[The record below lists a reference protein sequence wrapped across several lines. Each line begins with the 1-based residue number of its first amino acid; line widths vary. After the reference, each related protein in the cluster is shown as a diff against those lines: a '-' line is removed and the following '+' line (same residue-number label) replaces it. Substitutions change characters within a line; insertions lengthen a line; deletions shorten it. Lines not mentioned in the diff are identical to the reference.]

1 MAQEMT
7 PQPLKSNN
15 YSPAMTSTSIGFPH
29 ISLEILH
36 LTSKPTSKLL
46 EGFASLK
53 VNSCFPSSYHLG
65 VYAERN
71 LIILMED
78 KCAIKADATELIGNT
93 PMVYLN
99 KIVDN
104 CYAKIAAKLESMEP
118 CSSVKDRIGLSM
130 IEDAEEK
137 GLITPGKSILIEVTA
152 GNTGIGLAWVAA
164 IKGYKLILIMPAFFS
179 VERRILAL
187 AFGAELRIPDPEMSG
202 EEILKMADEL
212 EKSTP
217 NGYFLRQFDNPANTK
232 IHYETTGVEIWKDSD
247 GKVDALVAGIGTGGT
262 ITGAGKFLKEQNPKI
277 KVYGVEPVE
286 SAVLSGG
293 KHGRHLIQGI
303 GAGIIPSIL
312 DVELLDEVIQVS
324 HRTD

>member
-15 YSPAMTSTSIGFPH
+15 YSPAMISTSI
-29 ISLEILH
+29 
-36 LTSKPTSKLL
+36 
-46 EGFASLK
+46 
-53 VNSCFPSSYHLG
+53 
-65 VYAERN
+65 ERN
-71 LIILMED
+71 LTILMED

-202 EEILKMADEL
+202 EEILKMAEEL

-217 NGYFLRQFDNPANTK
+217 NGYFMRQFDNPANTK
-232 IHYETTGVEIWKDSD
+232 IHYETTGVEIWKDSN

-293 KHGRHLIQGI
+293 EPENHSMKLQE
-303 GAGIIPSIL
+303 PSPTVYETI
-312 DVELLDEVIQVS
+312 
-324 HRTD
+324 